1 MLNESTGMTL
11 GRLYRIESPL
21 GDLLI
26 DGFFLDG
33 KFFDSDHHHSPV
45 GWLEANTFIFNAVD
59 EKGAPKY
66 PNRVAGEIHNLLLTL
81 ADGTTLGIRDV
92 GNG

>member
-33 KFFDSDHHHSPV
+33 KFLIVTIINPQ
-45 GWLEANTFIFNAVD
+45 
-59 EKGAPKY
+59 
-66 PNRVAGEIHNLLLTL
+66 
-81 ADGTTLGIRDV
+81 
-92 GNG
+92 